1 MVFYLAQEE
10 RKKIID
16 HYQEYE
22 VATKNIHAQKTYRY
36 NNLTITLYKDK
47 VLFQGPWS
55 EIIIEYR
62 AYWHIFDE
70 KETFI
75 IGNDEVGTG
84 DYFGPIVITSCY
96 LGSGMLEKLRQLGIK
111 DSKTL
116 DDKIIYQL
124 ANKIMKIVIFE
135 SVIINNRKYNQ
146 WIEQGNNANVIKAW
160 GHNQALVKILQH
172 KNYYQQIVIDQFVD
186 RKLYYQYLE
195 NMSANKNRIVKDNV
209 YFTIKAENKFL
220 AVACSAIISRYL
232 FLEEIK
238 KISEELKLPIPL
250 GAGKPV
256 DDFFIKNRAILPKEL
271 KKFLIRHTKYHF
283 ANTKKILKIKS

>member
-1 MVFYLAQEE
+1 MVFYLSKEE
-10 RKKIID
+10 REKIIN

-22 VATKNIHAQKTYRY
+22 VKTKNIHAQKTYKY

-47 VLFQGPWS
+47 VLFQGPWT
-55 EIIIEYR
+55 EISNEYR
-62 AYWHIFDE
+62 DYWHIFDD
-70 KETFI
+70 KETFV

-96 LGSGMLEKLRQLGIK
+96 LGSGMLEKLRHLGIK
-111 DSKTL
+111 DSKAL
-116 DDKIIYQL
+116 NDKTIYQL
-124 ANKIMKIVIFE
+124 ANKIMKIVLFE

-146 WIEQGNNANVIKAW
+146 WIAQGYNANVIKAW

-172 KNYYQQIVIDQFVD
+172 KNHYEKIVIDQFVESN
-186 RKLYYQYLE
+186 LYYQYLE
-195 NMSANKNRIVKDNV
+195 NMEANKNRIVKDHV
-209 YFTIKAENKFL
+209 FFTIKAESKYL

-238 KISEELKLPIPL
+238 KISEEVKLFIPL

-256 DDFFIKNRAILPKEL
+256 NDFFYKNKDVLPTDL
-271 KKFLIRHTKYHF
+271 KKFLVRHTKYHF
-283 ANTKKILKIKS
+283 SNTKKILKKN